1 MTTRVTLTPDELAGG
16 QALGAYV
23 KAQDELDAAC
33 RHLERMEIERPDGI
47 GKAEWRMHR
56 ALRRRNRAYAAYRA
70 AWDAAQAAI
79 RAAEAAEA
87 EGGER

>member
-56 ALRRRNRAYAAYRA
+56 ALRRRNRTYAAYLA
-70 AWDAAQAAI
+70 AADKWAKDGMPESA
-79 RAAEAAEA
+79 
-87 EGGER
+87 GESREETP